1 MEETQHFIVPNK
13 FQEEIKNY
21 VKNMCSILPKNVMQ
35 PCKQFIE
42 VYGDLVIALLAQSLN
57 PNEVCT
63 AIKACKGPEPKR
75 AVLIGE

>member
-1 MEETQHFIVPNK
+1 MEGTQHFIVPYK

-21 VKNMCSILPKNVMQ
+21 VKNVCSLLPKTVTE

-42 VYGDLVIALLAQSLN
+42 EYGDLVIALLAQSLD
-57 PNEVCT
+57 PNEVCS
-63 AIKACKGPEPKR
+63 AIKACKAAEPKR